1 VAVEHFCVAPHKT
14 VLRRDE
20 LLVAVRLPR
29 PSVHTAD
36 AYLRLIPRSEM
47 DIAVASAGVSVTLDA
62 NGVCTAAR
70 IAIGAVAPT
79 CVEVAA
85 AAAAVIG
92 SGLDDASI
100 AQAAKAAT
108 AAAQPIDDKR
118 GTIAYRRRVVGV
130 LTGRALTIARARA
143 EER

>member
-1 VAVEHFCVAPHKT
+1 
-14 VLRRDE
+14 
-20 LLVAVRLPR
+20 VRLPR
-29 PSVHTAD
+29 PAAHTAD

-62 NGVCTAAR
+62 NGVCT
-70 IAIGAVAPT
+70 
-79 CVEVAA
+79 
-85 AAAAVIG
+85 AVIG

-143 EER
+143 KER